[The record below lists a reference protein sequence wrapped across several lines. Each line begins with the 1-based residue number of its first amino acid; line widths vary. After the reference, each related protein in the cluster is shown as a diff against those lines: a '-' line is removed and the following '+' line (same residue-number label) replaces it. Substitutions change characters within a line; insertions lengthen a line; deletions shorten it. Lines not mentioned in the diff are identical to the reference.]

1 LTPIFVRPTLN
12 WMATRTVDD
21 LLRDARTAIGA
32 GEGHL
37 HQAAEDIA
45 SAANRGASQ
54 RKIADA
60 VGKSAAWV
68 NGLLQWRLGG
78 YKDTAF
84 GPQSA
89 AKRASV
95 QATKHEKPKTDKPNV
110 DRKAATDGEKTRA
123 QTKRA
128 EADKAKAEA
137 ATAKA
142 KAAEARAK
150 AAEAKSKARKA
161 KAERDEAFARVWEL
175 RGAKPAAI
183 DKASRALLVKFLGM
197 LGSDHQGERDNA
209 AVKAD
214 ALRSKCN
221 LSWDQLIMR
230 AA

>member
-1 LTPIFVRPTLN
+1 
-12 WMATRTVDD
+12 MANRTVDD

-32 GEGHL
+32 GETHL

-45 SAANRGASQ
+45 AAADRGASQ

-95 QATKHEKPKTDKPNV
+95 ETTKQGKSKAEKPKL
-110 DRKAATDGEKTRA
+110 DRKPATDGEKTRA
-123 QTKRA
+123 QTTRA
-128 EADKAKAEA
+128 EAEKAKAEA
-137 ATAKA
+137 ATA
-142 KAAEARAK
+142 RAK
-150 AAEAKSKARKA
+150 AAEAKAKAAEEKSKARKA
-161 KAERDEAFARVWEL
+161 KAERDEAFARAWEL

-183 DKASRALLVKFLGM
+183 DKASRSLLVKFLGM

-209 AVKAD
+209 GVKAE
-214 ALRSKCN
+214 ALRKKCGI
-221 LSWDQLIMR
+221 SWDQLIR
-230 AA
+230 QAA